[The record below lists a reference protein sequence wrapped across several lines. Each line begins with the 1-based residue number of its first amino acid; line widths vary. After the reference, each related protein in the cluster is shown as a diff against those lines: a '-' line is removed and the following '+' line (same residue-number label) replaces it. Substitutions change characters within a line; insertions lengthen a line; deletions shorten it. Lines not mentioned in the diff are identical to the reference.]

1 MALSPTTYSR
11 HRSKDEVPMKK
22 CVKASSKGLRVSAS
36 ELAQMGVCER
46 LVVFEKCYGKRR
58 TLVQQQAI
66 RRGQHAHQQFYLDRH
81 LDASAKGC
89 FAITATRIALVLY
102 GWMRRVV
109 RNILWP
115 IRRCIALWAKTVAH
129 SDGT

>member
-1 MALSPTTYSR
+1 
-11 HRSKDEVPMKK
+11 MKK
-22 CVKASSKGLRVSAS
+22 RVKASSKGLRVSAS

-66 RRGQHAHQQFYLDRH
+66 RRGQHAHQRFYLDRH
-81 LDASAKGC
+81 LDASAKGCFAC

-109 RNILWP
+109 HIILWL
-115 IRRCIALWAKTVAH
+115 IRWCIALWVKTVEH
-129 SDGT
+129 SDGA

>member
-1 MALSPTTYSR
+1 
-11 HRSKDEVPMKK
+11 MKK
-22 CVKASSKGLRVSAS
+22 RMKASSKVLRVSAS

-66 RRGQHAHQQFYLDRH
+66 RRGQHAHQRFYLDRH

-102 GWMRRVV
+102 GWMRRVA
-109 RNILWP
+109 RSTLWP
-115 IRRCIALWAKTVAH
+115 LRWCIALWVKTVEH
-129 SDGT
+129 SDGA